1 MKEKGVIYASRDPNN
16 VMSVMSLADIV
27 VYNRVGTP
35 SMIAL
40 LLDIPSFCFY
50 DKVAE
55 TPDPI
60 IKNYINVLAFDDS
73 EKVLDRI
80 AKILNGEKAPQLTM
94 EHKKLLDPFM
104 DNNGLERFKSVV
116 TDIIVNKKGFS
127 KEQMPENNP

>member
-1 MKEKGVIYASRDPNN
+1 MLNNLNYIKYINIAIHVYISRTIINT
-16 VMSVMSLADIV
+16 I
-27 VYNRVGTP
+27 
-35 SMIAL
+35 
-40 LLDIPSFCFY
+40 
-50 DKVAE
+50 
-55 TPDPI
+55 I

-94 EHKKLLDPFM
+94 EHKKLLNPFM

-127 KEQMPENNP
+127 KEQMPVNNP